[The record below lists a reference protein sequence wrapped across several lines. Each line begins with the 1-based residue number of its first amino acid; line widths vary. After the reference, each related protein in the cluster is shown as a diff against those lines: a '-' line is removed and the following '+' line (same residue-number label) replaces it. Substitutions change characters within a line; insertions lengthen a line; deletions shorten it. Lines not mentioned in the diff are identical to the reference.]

1 MQPPETMLRL
11 TVCAATEGHAGV
23 NGPVMWPRT
32 VLMSVAMS
40 LQKPTWMLEVGAA
53 AQSHG
58 NIFVSTG
65 DLAPPLPCPQH
76 WDTDGGLGSRE
87 LALPHSSHL
96 TALSAGGFCCQ
107 CR

>member
-1 MQPPETMLRL
+1 
-11 TVCAATEGHAGV
+11 
-23 NGPVMWPRT
+23 
-32 VLMSVAMS
+32 MSVAMS

-53 AQSHG
+53 ARSHV
-58 NIFVSTG
+58 NIFVSTGEPAPPLPG

-87 LALPHSSHL
+87 LALPHSSHQ

-107 CR
+107 CRWRETHLPLGG